1 MQSIYDRIEFL
12 IKRQGMTKKSFCKQL
27 GISTGN
33 LGDWKRGKSTPGT
46 HKLIEIAGFFQ
57 VTLDWLVLG
66 KQTLT
71 VQESGEDYFFEEIRQ
86 LNCHTG
92 ELLPE
97 EKHFIKEYLAFTDYR
112 KRMDKNRAV
121 EQNEKQEEDLDED
134 ADENS

>member
-1 MQSIYDRIEFL
+1 MQSIYERIEFL
-12 IKRQGMTKKSFCKQL
+12 IKKQGMTKKSFCAQL

-33 LGDWKRGKSTPGT
+33 MGDWKRGKSTPGT

-57 VTLDWLVLG
+57 VSLDWLVLG

-71 VQESGEDYFFEEIRQ
+71 VQESGGDYFFDEIRQ

-97 EKHFIKEYLAFTDYR
+97 EKNFIKEYLAFTEYR
-112 KRMDKNRAV
+112 KRLDKNRDGV
-121 EQNEKQEEDLDED
+121 QEEDKAE
-134 ADENS
+134 DENT